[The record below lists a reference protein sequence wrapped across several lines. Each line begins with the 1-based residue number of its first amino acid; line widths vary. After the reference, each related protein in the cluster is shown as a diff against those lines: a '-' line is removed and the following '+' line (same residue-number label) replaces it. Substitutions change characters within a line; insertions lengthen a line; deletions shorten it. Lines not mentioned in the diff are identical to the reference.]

1 MSMATAQCWQTY
13 NVAEAC
19 TVQYFYRNSEK
30 KKKHLYLCADG
41 MGGECFWVQHY
52 CNENWW
58 ALVWITGMFFLSVGG
73 ILDYWK
79 K

>member
-1 MSMATAQCWQTY
+1 MHS
-13 NVAEAC
+13 
-19 TVQYFYRNSEK
+19 TVLLLNEK
-30 KKKHLYLCADG
+30 TICIYVQ

-58 ALVWITGMFFLSVGG
+58 ALVWITWVSFLSIGG
-73 ILDYWK
+73 INQLYWK